1 MNAMHVHCLE
11 ADLNHVSLEPLR
23 EKEGEREKRKE
34 ARRRAREQ
42 REKKRE
48 KRTRERKARGARGCR
63 KGRGVGGPRKG
74 QQAASKQRIRLK
86 SEAEWLPWKILVNG
100 DELEDDELD
109 EQLAADSAHQR
120 MMLHLDLLLRLV
132 DTGPEQTAP

>member
-1 MNAMHVHCLE
+1 MQCHCHDEYLRQ
-11 ADLNHVSLEPLR
+11 VSAEPQR
-23 EKEGEREKRKE
+23 EKEREREKRKE

-100 DELEDDELD
+100 GELEDDDLV

-120 MMLHLDLLLRLV
+120 MMLHLELFPRLV